1 MRWITTFC
9 LALAVSASTVSA
21 KDLKIATV
29 DMQKLF
35 NSYPGTQMA
44 KDKLKKFEKKK
55 YDDLQDS
62 AQELKDIENDL
73 VSSKSLLSDKQ
84 RTKKEQD
91 YKEKKALFDQEQAR
105 AQKELM
111 DKENEMTQNIIGEIK
126 DIVAGIAKD
135 KGFDLVLDLDK
146 TVYAKDAVDLTDT
159 ALKKF
164 KDTAKVDKDS
174 DSK

>member
-9 LALAVSASTVSA
+9 LVLAVSVSTASA

-29 DMQKLF
+29 DLAKLF
-35 NSYPGTQMA
+35 NSYPGTQTA
-44 KDKLKKFEKKK
+44 RDNLKKFEKKK
-55 YDDLQDS
+55 MDDLQDS

-84 RTKKEQD
+84 RTKKEQE
-91 YKEKKALFDQEQAR
+91 YKEKKALFDQDQAR
-105 AQKELM
+105 AQKEFM
-111 DKENEMTQNIIGEIK
+111 DKENEMQENILGEIK

-135 KGFDLVLDLDK
+135 KGFDLVLDLEK

-159 ALKKF
+159 VLKKF
-164 KDTAKVDKDS
+164 KDTAKGDKDS